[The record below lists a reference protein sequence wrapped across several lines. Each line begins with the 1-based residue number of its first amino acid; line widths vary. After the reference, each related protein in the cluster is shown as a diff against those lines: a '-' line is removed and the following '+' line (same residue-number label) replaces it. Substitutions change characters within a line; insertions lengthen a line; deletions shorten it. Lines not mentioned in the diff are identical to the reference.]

1 MKDYIIFK
9 NMEGKYV
16 TLPDYLEAG
25 KEKYEN
31 NVFYITDEVAQSQYI
46 NMFKEQEMDA
56 IYLTHQIDTTFITHL
71 EQRNPEVKFL
81 RIDSE
86 LLITSKKPLT
96 RTKKKELTE
105 KAF

>member
-1 MKDYIIFK
+1 MCIRDRCKTDRENYEKYWDDISPFIKFGCIRDQKFNDKMKDYIIFK

-46 NMFKEQEMDA
+46 NM
-56 IYLTHQIDTTFITHL
+56 
-71 EQRNPEVKFL
+71 RCV
-81 RIDSE
+81 
-86 LLITSKKPLT
+86 
-96 RTKKKELTE
+96 
-105 KAF
+105 